1 MTTTV
6 QHEQRGTGTTNQG
19 RTARSIAAIGTG
31 LLLLAACSSGETETP
46 DEPAADESATSDT
59 APTEPADT
67 APPTSAPP
75 TTEPAPEPEPVGG
88 AVTFDIDVDLMSQI
102 PTGRFVV
109 SEGADVLGCDDGR
122 FFMASDRELFTMT
135 CENGER
141 SGEFRMAFATVVAED
156 DSITG
161 TWVIESATGDFETL
175 TGEGDLVGV
184 RDMTT
189 RTITETRTG
198 EIRYAV
204 TEPAGIVARSFPT
217 PPYTPWDEI

>member
-1 MTTTV
+1 MTTT
-6 QHEQRGTGTTNQG
+6 HEHQQRDIGATRRR
-19 RTARSIAAIGTG
+19 RTARSVAAIGTG
-31 LLLLAACSSGETETP
+31 LLVLAACSS
-46 DEPAADESATSDT
+46 DEPETSDESTSEATAESE
-59 APTEPADT
+59 PTPAEPADT

-75 TTEPAPEPEPVGG
+75 TTEPEPEPVGG
-88 AVTFDIDVDLMSQI
+88 AVTFDIDLNLLDP

-141 SGEFRMAFATVVAED
+141 SGEIKMAFATVVAED
-156 DSITG
+156 ESITG

-198 EIRYAV
+198 EIRYGV
-204 TEPAGIVARSFPT
+204 GEPAGLVRPLST
-217 PPYTPWDEI
+217 PPSAPWEET